1 VTLLRVMLRNTIRRP
16 VRLALTIGG
25 LAMVVL
31 AFGLLRLTLDEWHS
45 GVKAAAN
52 NRLIT
57 VHAMSDSLQ
66 LPLAYKERMAVI
78 PGVQLVHYGNV
89 FGVEYR
95 DAKESFGA
103 FAEEMKTFFETYPE
117 VILNDSDRLA
127 FLQDRGGCLIGWKL
141 AARFGW
147 KVGDVIPLKGT
158 THAGNWELVVRGI
171 FHSSNP
177 AIMGEG
183 ELYVHWQFAN
193 ERLKGTAPDRVD
205 QVGWYVATTAPG
217 VNPRTVVAAIDTTFA
232 NSFAETRTEREQ
244 AYIAGWVAR
253 SGALLDALDWLSGV
267 MNGIAALVL
276 VNALAMAVRERTRE
290 YGVMKTLGFR
300 SSHLAALVLGE
311 SLLVA
316 LGGAL
321 VGLGLLYPVARLY
334 AVMVAGGKTVGS
346 YEITAETIWLC
357 LGMMVLVG
365 AVAALWP
372 AVRLSR
378 MTTLEGLRHRG

>member
-1 VTLLRVMLRNTIRRP
+1 MTLLRVMLRNTIRRP

-66 LPLAYKERMAVI
+66 LPLAYRERMAVI

-183 ELYVHWQFAN
+183 ELYIHWQFAN

-253 SGALLDALDWLSGV
+253 AGALLDALDWLSGV

-321 VGLGLLYPVARLY
+321 VGLGLLYPAARLY

>member
-1 VTLLRVMLRNTIRRP
+1 
-16 VRLALTIGG
+16 
-25 LAMVVL
+25 
-31 AFGLLRLTLDEWHS
+31 
-45 GVKAAAN
+45 
-52 NRLIT
+52 
-57 VHAMSDSLQ
+57 
-66 LPLAYKERMAVI
+66 
-78 PGVQLVHYGNV
+78 VQLVHYGNV

-103 FAEEMKTFFETYPE
+103 FAEHMGTFFETYPE
-117 VILNDSDRLA
+117 VILNESDRLA
-127 FLQDRGGCLIGWKL
+127 FLKDRGGCLIGWKL

-158 THAGNWELVVRGI
+158 THPGNWELVVRGI

-193 ERLKGTAPDRVD
+193 ERLKTTAPDRVD

-217 VNPRTVVAAIDTTFA
+217 VNPRTVVAAIDATFA

-253 SGALLDALDWLSGV
+253 AGALLDALDWLSGV

-290 YGVMKTLGFR
+290 YGVMKTLGFQPR
-300 SSHLAALVLGE
+300 HLVALVLGE

-316 LGGAL
+316 LGGAV
-321 VGLGLLYPVARLY
+321 VGLGLLYPAARLY
-334 AVMVAGGKTVGS
+334 AVMVAGGKTVGR

-357 LGMMVLVG
+357 LGMMMLVG
-365 AVAALWP
+365 LLAALWP

>member
-1 VTLLRVMLRNTIRRP
+1 MTLLRVMLRNTIRRP

-193 ERLKGTAPDRVD
+193 ERLKSTAPDRVD

-300 SSHLAALVLGE
+300 PSHLAALVLGE

-321 VGLGLLYPVARLY
+321 VGLGLLYPAARLY

>member
-1 VTLLRVMLRNTIRRP
+1 VTLLRLMLRNTIRRP

-66 LPLAYKERMAVI
+66 LPLAYKERLALI

-103 FAEEMKTFFETYPE
+103 FAEQMGTFFETYPE
-117 VILNDSDRLA
+117 ILLSDGERLA
-127 FLQDRGGCLIGWKL
+127 LLKDRSGCLIGWKL
-141 AARFGW
+141 ATRFGW
-147 KVGDVIPLKGT
+147 KLGDVIPLKGT
-158 THAGNWELVVRGI
+158 THPGNWELVVRGI
-171 FHSSNP
+171 FHSKNP

-183 ELYVHWQFAN
+183 ELYMHWQVAN
-193 ERLKGTAPDRVD
+193 ERLKTTAPDRVD

-217 VNPRTVVAAIDTTFA
+217 ANPRTVVAAIDATFA

-253 SGALLDALDWLSGV
+253 AGALLDALHWLSGV

-290 YGVMKTLGFR
+290 YGVMKTLGFQPR
-300 SSHLAALVLGE
+300 HLVALVLGE

-321 VGLGLLYPVARLY
+321 VGLALLYPAARIY
-334 AVMVAGGKTVGS
+334 AVMVAGGKTVGT
-346 YEITAETIWLC
+346 YEITAETVGLC
-357 LGMMVLVG
+357 LGVMVLVG
-365 AVAALWP
+365 VVAALWP

>member
-1 VTLLRVMLRNTIRRP
+1 MTLLRVMLRNTIRRP

-193 ERLKGTAPDRVD
+193 ERLKSTAPDRVD

-300 SSHLAALVLGE
+300 PSHLAALVLGE

-321 VGLGLLYPVARLY
+321 VGLGLLYPAARLY

-365 AVAALWP
+365 SVAALWP

>member
-1 VTLLRVMLRNTIRRP
+1 
-16 VRLALTIGG
+16 
-25 LAMVVL
+25 
-31 AFGLLRLTLDEWHS
+31 
-45 GVKAAAN
+45 
-52 NRLIT
+52 
-57 VHAMSDSLQ
+57 
-66 LPLAYKERMAVI
+66 
-78 PGVQLVHYGNV
+78 
-89 FGVEYR
+89 
-95 DAKESFGA
+95 
-103 FAEEMKTFFETYPE
+103 
-117 VILNDSDRLA
+117 
-127 FLQDRGGCLIGWKL
+127 
-141 AARFGW
+141 
-147 KVGDVIPLKGT
+147 
-158 THAGNWELVVRGI
+158 
-171 FHSSNP
+171 
-177 AIMGEG
+177 MGEG

-193 ERLKGTAPDRVD
+193 ERLKTTAPDRVD

-217 VNPRTVVAAIDTTFA
+217 VNPRTVVAAIDATFA

-253 SGALLDALDWLSGV
+253 AGALLEALDWLSGV

-300 SSHLAALVLGE
+300 SRHLVALVLGE

-321 VGLGLLYPVARLY
+321 VGLGLLYPAARLY
-334 AVMVAGGKTVGS
+334 AVMVAGGKTVGT

-372 AVRLSR
+372 ALRLSR

>member
-1 VTLLRVMLRNTIRRP
+1 MTLLRLMLRNTVRRP

-31 AFGLLRLTLDEWHS
+31 AFGLLRLTLDEWQS
-45 GVKAAAN
+45 GVKAAAH

-66 LPLAYKERMAVI
+66 LPLAYKERIAVI

-95 DAKESFGA
+95 DAKESFGS
-103 FAEEMKTFFETYPE
+103 FAEHMGTFFETYPE
-117 VILNDSDRLA
+117 VILNESDRLA
-127 FLQDRGGCLIGWKL
+127 FLKDRGGCLIGWKL

-193 ERLKGTAPDRVD
+193 ERLKTTAPDRVD

-217 VNPRTVVAAIDTTFA
+217 VSPRTVVAAIDATFA

-253 SGALLDALDWLSGV
+253 AGALLDALDWMSGV

-290 YGVMKTLGFR
+290 YGVMKTLGFQPR
-300 SSHLAALVLGE
+300 HLVTLVLGE

-321 VGLGLLYPVARLY
+321 VGLGLLYPAARLY
-334 AVMVAGGKTVGS
+334 AVMVAGGKTVGT

-357 LGMMVLVG
+357 LGMMMLVG
-365 AVAALWP
+365 LLAALWP

>member
-1 VTLLRVMLRNTIRRP
+1 MTLLRVMLRNTIRRP

-183 ELYVHWQFAN
+183 ELYIHWQFAN

-253 SGALLDALDWLSGV
+253 AGALLDALDWLSGV

-321 VGLGLLYPVARLY
+321 VGLGLLYPAARLY

>member
-1 VTLLRVMLRNTIRRP
+1 MTLVRLVLRNTVRRP

-31 AFGLLRLTLDEWHS
+31 AFGLLRLTMDEWHS

-57 VHAMSDSLQ
+57 VHAMSDTLL

-78 PGVQLVHYGNV
+78 PGVEVVHYGNV

-103 FAEEMKTFFETYPE
+103 FAEQMSTFFDTYPE
-117 VILNDSDRLA
+117 VILNEGDRLA
-127 FLQDRGGCLIGWKL
+127 FLKDRTGCIIGRKL

-158 THAGNWELVVRGI
+158 THPGDWELVVHGI
-171 FHSSNP
+171 FHSSSPN
-177 AIMGEG
+177 IMGEG

-193 ERLKGTAPDRVD
+193 EHLKTTAPDRAD

-217 VNPRTVVAAIDTTFA
+217 VNPRSVVAAIDATFV

-253 SGALLDALDWLSGV
+253 SGALLDALNWLSGV

-276 VNALAMAVRERTRE
+276 INALAMAVRERTRE

-300 SSHLAALVLGE
+300 PRHLVMLVLGE

-316 LGGAL
+316 LGGVI
-321 VGLGLLYPVARLY
+321 VGLGLLYPAARLY
-334 AVMVAGGKTVGS
+334 AVAVAGGKTVGS
-346 YEITAETIWLC
+346 YEITADTIWLC
-357 LGMMVLVG
+357 LGMMLVVG
-365 AVAALWP
+365 MVAALWP
-372 AVRLSR
+372 AAHISR
-378 MTTLEGLRHRG
+378 MSTLEGLRHRG

>member
-1 VTLLRVMLRNTIRRP
+1 MTLIRLMLRNTVRRP
-16 VRLALTIGG
+16 VRLALTVGG

-52 NRLIT
+52 NRVIT
-57 VHAMSDSLQ
+57 VHAMSDSLL
-66 LPLAYKERMAVI
+66 LPLSYRERIAVV
-78 PGVQLVHYGNV
+78 PGVQVVHYGNV

-103 FAEEMKTFFETYPE
+103 FAEQMSTFFETYPE
-117 VILNDSDRLA
+117 VILNEADRLA
-127 FLQDRGGCLIGWKL
+127 FLKDRGGCLIGQKL

-158 THAGNWELVVRGI
+158 SHPGNWELTVRGI
-171 FHSSNP
+171 FRSSSP
-177 AIMGEG
+177 GIMGEG

-193 ERLKGTAPDRVD
+193 ERLRTAAPDRAD

-217 VNPRTVVAAIDTTFA
+217 VNPRSVVAAIDATFA

-253 SGALLDALDWLSGV
+253 SGAFLDTLDWLSGV

-290 YGVMKTLGFR
+290 YGVMKTLGFQPR
-300 SSHLAALVLGE
+300 HLVALVLGE

-321 VGLGLLYPVARLY
+321 AGLGLLYPAARLY
-334 AVMVAGGKTVGS
+334 AVMVAGGKTVGA
-346 YEITAETIWLC
+346 YEITSETIWLC
-357 LGMMVLVG
+357 LGVMGLVG
-365 AVAALWP
+365 LLAALWP

>member
-1 VTLLRVMLRNTIRRP
+1 MTLLRVMLRNTIRRP

-127 FLQDRGGCLIGWKL
+127 FLQDRGVPHRLE
-141 AARFGW
+141 ARC
-147 KVGDVIPLKGT
+147 P
-158 THAGNWELVVRGI
+158 
-171 FHSSNP
+171 
-177 AIMGEG
+177 
-183 ELYVHWQFAN
+183 
-193 ERLKGTAPDRVD
+193 
-205 QVGWYVATTAPG
+205 
-217 VNPRTVVAAIDTTFA
+217 
-232 NSFAETRTEREQ
+232 
-244 AYIAGWVAR
+244 
-253 SGALLDALDWLSGV
+253 
-267 MNGIAALVL
+267 
-276 VNALAMAVRERTRE
+276 
-290 YGVMKTLGFR
+290 
-300 SSHLAALVLGE
+300 
-311 SLLVA
+311 
-316 LGGAL
+316 
-321 VGLGLLYPVARLY
+321 
-334 AVMVAGGKTVGS
+334 
-346 YEITAETIWLC
+346 
-357 LGMMVLVG
+357 
-365 AVAALWP
+365 
-372 AVRLSR
+372 VRLEGRGCDPAQGNHPCRELGAGRPRHLPQQQSR
-378 MTTLEGLRHRG
+378 HHG

>member
-1 VTLLRVMLRNTIRRP
+1 
-16 VRLALTIGG
+16 
-25 LAMVVL
+25 
-31 AFGLLRLTLDEWHS
+31 TLDEWHS

-57 VHAMSDSLQ
+57 VHAMSDSLL
-66 LPLAYKERMAVI
+66 LPLSYRDRMSVV
-78 PGVQLVHYGNV
+78 PGVQVVHFGNV

-103 FAEEMKTFFETYPE
+103 FAEQMSTFFETYPE
-117 VILNDSDRLA
+117 VILNEGDRLA
-127 FLQDRGGCLIGWKL
+127 FLKDRGGCLIGQKL

-158 THAGNWELVVRGI
+158 THPGNWDLVVRGI
-171 FHSSNP
+171 FRSSSP
-177 AIMGEG
+177 GIMGEG
-183 ELYVHWQFAN
+183 ELYVHWEFAN
-193 ERLKGTAPDRVD
+193 ERLRSTAPDRAD
-205 QVGWYVATTAPG
+205 QVGWYVITTAPG
-217 VNPRTVVAAIDTTFA
+217 VNPRTVVAAIDATFA
-232 NSFAETRTEREQ
+232 NSFAETRSEREQ

-290 YGVMKTLGFR
+290 YGVMKTLGFQPR
-300 SSHLAALVLGE
+300 HLVALVLGE

-321 VGLGLLYPVARLY
+321 AGLGLLYPAARLY
-334 AVMVAGGKTVGS
+334 AVMVAGGKTVGA
-346 YEITAETIWLC
+346 YEITFETIGMC
-357 LGMMVLVG
+357 LGVMGLVG
-365 AVAALWP
+365 LMAALWP

>member
-1 VTLLRVMLRNTIRRP
+1 MTLLRVMLRNTIRRP

-193 ERLKGTAPDRVD
+193 ERLKSTAPDRVD

-321 VGLGLLYPVARLY
+321 VGLGLLYPAARLY